1 MRVLTF
7 SSLCSTVADSS
18 SMHHGQSGERSLPQR
33 DSLKNRGPRA
43 PSGPHT
49 GSSSVRLPYIVCP
62 LIILELIHHY
72 MAGTPSGTGRSL
84 QTEDRT
90 SSSKGLIC
98 AVILR
103 LINGCTL
110 INVSSPLSSAVG
122 FWCVGWSV
130 KPSNFSSM
138 CWKKCDS
145 EGEFL
150 YVCTL
155 KYRNRSVK

>member
-7 SSLCSTVADSS
+7 SSPCSTEADSS

-33 DSLKNRGPRA
+33 YSLENRGPRA

-49 GSSSVRLPYIVCP
+49 VRLPYIICP
-62 LIILELIHHY
+62 LIILGLIHHY
-72 MAGTPSGTGRSL
+72 MAGTPGGTGRSL
-84 QTEDRT
+84 RTEDRT

-98 AVILR
+98 AVILH
-103 LINGCTL
+103 LIDGRTL

-138 CWKKCDS
+138 CWKKCDR
-145 EGEFL
+145 EGESV

-155 KYRNRSVK
+155 KYRDRSVK